1 MFRSS
6 LDKYVFL
13 RSGLTWACLKSS
25 GNKPEHSDAFII
37 SVIGLSNA
45 SRQDFNSTVG
55 SGSSSQDLFGE
66 DIIIFFTSSAVAG
79 SNDTSKE
86 FTRGEATFTVLKYD
100 LGKQN
105 G

>member
-1 MFRSS
+1 MTDLLFTRA
-6 LDKYVFL
+6 V
-13 RSGLTWACLKSS
+13 SGGVTRGRRPRC
-25 GNKPEHSDAFII
+25 NKPEHSDAFII
-37 SVIGLSNA
+37 SVIGLSNV

-86 FTRGEATFTVLKYD
+86 FTQERPRLQYLNYD